1 MKRATICIVFFL
13 LLGAI
18 INVAVAWAC
27 VAFVP
32 VVMQPA
38 QVTVRKVSR
47 TYHQTRFVQ
56 EVFGRVRV
64 TWIDDSAGSQA
75 SSWEFTGWP
84 MPSLFSSTSG
94 STATVYWPKG
104 REIVAAVDVNQVDHG
119 FIISGERIGPSKDYP
134 ETWRALPIK
143 PIWLGLGINT
153 IFYASI
159 AWGLCFAA
167 VTLRRVMRRKPGFC
181 TACGYDL
188 RHADHLVC
196 PACGETP

>member
-1 MKRATICIVFFL
+1 MKRATYRLVFFL
-13 LLGAI
+13 LLGTI

-27 VAFVP
+27 VVFVP
-32 VVMQPA
+32 VAMQPA

-64 TWIDDSAGSQA
+64 TWIEGSGSQA

-119 FIISGERIGPSKDYP
+119 FVISGERIGPSKDYP

-143 PIWLGLGINT
+143 PIWPGFAIST
-153 IFYASI
+153 IFYAVI
-159 AWGLCFAA
+159 LWALGYAP
-167 VTLRRVMRRKPGFC
+167 VKLRSFVRERRGMCPVC
-181 TACGYDL
+181 AYDL

-196 PACGETP
+196 PECGATP